1 MDVQTLTQTINAV
14 GFPIFVAVFMLIKQ
28 SKDTQQMRDT
38 LTQLNN
44 SIVLLATN
52 TKKVGDTN
60 E

>member
-1 MDVQTLTQTINAV
+1 MDIESVSQIINSM

-38 LTQLNN
+38 LHELNN
-44 SIVLLATN
+44 SIQLLASV
-52 TKKVGDTN
+52 KDGDKG